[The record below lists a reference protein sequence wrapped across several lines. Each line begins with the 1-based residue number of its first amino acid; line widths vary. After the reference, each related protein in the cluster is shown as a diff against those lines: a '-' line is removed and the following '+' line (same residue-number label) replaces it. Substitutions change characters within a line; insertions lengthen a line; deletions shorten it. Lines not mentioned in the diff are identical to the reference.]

1 MEKVQVAVT
10 LGGIGAILAVI
21 WYFWVHLRGDDNPI
35 NRVLRKAGMYLGG
48 AGTLC
53 VVIFSTYLATFP
65 GEWMKTNLPG
75 WSLQT
80 LLFEGR
86 VDPLSG
92 RPTSLFSNRLV
103 LSNQS
108 FDPDKLEKIGVT
120 RSFRGRD
127 LRSAVLNLIDLRKAD
142 FTGAHLQG
150 AFLGYAQLEGTSF
163 RYADLQGA
171 DLNGAQLQ
179 GASFWY
185 ARLQGAYLY
194 QANLQ
199 GAFLVS
205 ARLQGASLVGAQL
218 QGADLRA
225 ADLEGASLPY
235 ANLQGASL
243 GYARL
248 QRAELDRAQL
258 QGASLFKAY
267 LQEIRG
273 IPNVDLT
280 DLRNINATPI
290 SRSDATP
297 IGRSDGDRRSPVL
310 DPAFWDV
317 ARSSQLTGE
326 KGQSKRV
333 EFLVSL
339 ACSKDSAPHVAR
351 GLIRIRSSFSTGT
364 EVSGPPSTEED
375 PLEQQLF
382 ADGLQKR
389 KSDPTACQGLIGLTD
404 GDWLLLNRN

>member
-1 MEKVQVAVT
+1 MSSVPGASYPTELT
-10 LGGIGAILAVI
+10 LRRTV
-21 WYFWVHLRGDDNPI
+21 
-35 NRVLRKAGMYLGG
+35 VL
-48 AGTLC
+48 
-53 VVIFSTYLATFP
+53 
-65 GEWMKTNLPG
+65 
-75 WSLQT
+75 
-80 LLFEGR
+80 
-86 VDPLSG
+86 
-92 RPTSLFSNRLV
+92 
-103 LSNQS
+103 
-108 FDPDKLEKIGVT
+108 
-120 RSFRGRD
+120 GRD
-127 LRSAVLNLIDLRKAD
+127 KSWSNHERERQPGSATR
-142 FTGAHLQG
+142 
-150 AFLGYAQLEGTSF
+150 
-163 RYADLQGA
+163 R
-171 DLNGAQLQ
+171 
-179 GASFWY
+179 
-185 ARLQGAYLY
+185 
-194 QANLQ
+194 
-199 GAFLVS
+199 
-205 ARLQGASLVGAQL
+205 
-218 QGADLRA
+218 
-225 ADLEGASLPY
+225 
-235 ANLQGASL
+235 
-243 GYARL
+243 
-248 QRAELDRAQL
+248 
-258 QGASLFKAY
+258 SLFKAY